1 MIFVK
6 KEMRQGKIEQLI
18 NQQVIS
24 NQEELMQALQA
35 IGISATQATISR
47 DIREMQIV
55 KQQDGNGN
63 LRYVIFKANN
73 QSEQDERDPHD
84 TAKCQCFGSD
94 LG

>member
-1 MIFVK
+1 MANSR
-6 KEMRQGKIEQLI
+6 EGLI
-18 NQQVIS
+18 
-24 NQEELMQALQA
+24 
-35 IGISATQATISR
+35 ATISR

-73 QSEQDERDPHD
+73 QSEQDKLYKAIH
-84 TAKCQCFGSD
+84 